1 MIRPGS
7 SASARMQGRVRHLSE
22 ASAALQHPRRP
33 GRAEGVADPGAGAGG
48 VRVVPHGDLDAAGLE
63 EVHLVAEGA
72 LPQWPLSLSL
82 SLSLSLPK
90 KYISSP

>member
-1 MIRPGS
+1 MR
-7 SASARMQGRVRHLSE
+7 SE
-22 ASAALQHPRRP
+22 WEP
-33 GRAEGVADPGAGAGG
+33 VGAGAGG

-82 SLSLSLPK
+82 SLPK